1 MFYHRVIPLKCAL
14 ILCLII
20 LFSNN
25 DSLFVNGRRNGAPI
39 ESCITLKPR
48 HGNNIQSQPKST
60 NPFLFNVTL
69 YPYMNEEEFIH
80 VEIHSH
86 NDHQVFRG
94 FIVQARMAN
103 NPEMIADGTFVPID
117 SNQTRSFT
125 CNENNMEGN
134 NTWTHSNSSPKKRVS
149 AFWFPAD
156 STMNNEI
163 LFLSTVAIDAKHFW
177 LHIDSDKIPL
187 GITVGGAATEGE
199 EDNEG
204 ESGGDGGVEGV
215 ENGDDSGG
223 DDGNGNENP
232 SEDQGNE
239 NSSDVEEPQHEPSN
253 NVESIV
259 SSAFTINYPIISYS
273 TILVL
278 IISLMFYRILIF

>member
-134 NTWTHSNSSPKKRVS
+134 VSTESFYHQRINHSY
-149 AFWFPAD
+149 FF
-156 STMNNEI
+156 
-163 LFLSTVAIDAKHFW
+163 FLSHFDLW
-177 LHIDSDKIPL
+177 
-187 GITVGGAATEGE
+187 
-199 EDNEG
+199 
-204 ESGGDGGVEGV
+204 
-215 ENGDDSGG
+215 
-223 DDGNGNENP
+223 
-232 SEDQGNE
+232 
-239 NSSDVEEPQHEPSN
+239 
-253 NVESIV
+253 
-259 SSAFTINYPIISYS
+259 IIIQEYMD
-273 TILVL
+273 T
-278 IISLMFYRILIF
+278 FE